1 MEKLRAGT
9 DLFLPGAKKSTFNNH
24 RIYGLVMQQQ
34 ASWLSRLWYW
44 RSICSPDEIA
54 AAREA
59 VAHLKPAVV
68 ITGGS
73 RGIGL
78 ALAQR
83 FMQAG
88 HAVAIVA
95 RNAQELDD
103 AAIRLNGA
111 KGAGAIAIV
120 CDITQPQA
128 AEIIASELARAG
140 LYLDLL
146 INNAATGLAGP
157 LLKHTPDELSNLIT
171 LNVDSLT
178 RLTRAALPAMIA
190 RQQGGVLNVASLG
203 ACVPGPYQAAYYAS
217 KAYVLSLTEALAA
230 EVAGQG
236 VRVSALLP
244 GPVDTRFHKDMGAE
258 GTLYRLLLPSMTPER
273 VARGA
278 YLGFR
283 LRQQVIVPGLVNKV
297 LYLALRFLPRFVTVP
312 FVALLLKRSQS

>member
-1 MEKLRAGT
+1 
-9 DLFLPGAKKSTFNNH
+9 
-24 RIYGLVMQQQ
+24 
-34 ASWLSRLWYW
+34 
-44 RSICSPDEIA
+44 
-54 AAREA
+54 
-59 VAHLKPAVV
+59 
-68 ITGGS
+68 
-73 RGIGL
+73 
-78 ALAQR
+78 
-83 FMQAG
+83 MQAG

-95 RNAQELDD
+95 RNARELDD
-103 AAIRLNGA
+103 AVARLKNA
-111 KGAGAIAIV
+111 KGTDALAIV
-120 CDITQPQA
+120 CDITQPTA
-128 AEIIASELARAG
+128 AEVIASELERAG

-146 INNAATGLAGP
+146 INNAGIGLAGP
-157 LLKHTPDELSNLIT
+157 FLDHTPDALSSLIT

-190 RQQGGVLNVASLG
+190 RQQGGILNVASLG
-203 ACVPGPYQAAYYAS
+203 ACVPGPHQAAYYAS

-244 GPVDTRFHKDMGAE
+244 GPVDTQFHNAMGAE
-258 GTLYRLLLPSMTPER
+258 GTLYRFLLPSMTPER

-283 LRQQVIVPGLVNKV
+283 LRQQVIIPGLVNKA